1 MSASI
6 GVDLGHAFWMFTI
19 GTLNYQHERGETMKV
34 REVVRKIADVP
45 AGNFELRVELQLMRR
60 DGDIFAIPMVI
71 KSQPGLEI
79 SVELER
85 GNDEDRAIESRQY
98 Q

>member
-1 MSASI
+1 
-6 GVDLGHAFWMFTI
+6 VDVDDDWRVVTN
-19 GTLNYQHERGETMKV
+19 GTLNYQHERGEAMKV

-85 GNDEDRAIESRQY
+85 GNDEDRAIESRKY